1 MGQTGPVDVRNPCL
15 LYTEVR
21 QFKSLVELG
30 VGEARKLRP
39 TCCDLP
45 TASQHTWIDFGA
57 AGHVVIPAKNFG
69 Y

>member
-1 MGQTGPVDVRNPCL
+1 MGQTGPVDVKNPCL

-30 VGEARKLRP
+30 VGGARKLRP
-39 TCCDLP
+39 RGFVP
-45 TASQHTWIDFGA
+45 AVSQHTWIDFGA
-57 AGHVVIPAKNFG
+57 AGHVVIPAKDFG